1 MNDINISSTDIN
13 LLKVF
18 EALYLEG
25 SASRAA
31 QSLGLTQSTV
41 SASLRRLR
49 TLYKDRLFVRD
60 GKGLAPTTT
69 AHQLKPLIFDALKNI
84 RETLQLVNHDT
95 TNYQNRTIAIGLS
108 DDFEIALA
116 DKLIEKLALD
126 APYLRPIFRQ
136 AYSAI
141 VPDLLQ
147 DNVIDVAITSGTGN
161 NRFIR
166 RQLLGKSH
174 YSCIIKPCE
183 TPHSLSLTIEDYLRF
198 DHVLVSSAGY
208 VGIVDDTLARN
219 HLKRHVIAS
228 TTHFAALPFF
238 LQQKKRIATI
248 PTHAAYALAQ
258 LNDLTVFPCPLE
270 LDSFP
275 VEAAW
280 RAKDDQSPLIQ
291 TVVASIKN
299 VLESTLS

>member
-1 MNDINISSTDIN
+1 M
-13 LLKVF
+13 
-18 EALYLEG
+18 EG

-31 QSLGLTQSTV
+31 KTLGLTQSTV
-41 SASLRRLR
+41 SSSLRRLR
-49 TLYKDRLFVRD
+49 TLYNDRLFVRE

-69 AHQLKPLIFDALKNI
+69 AHQLKPLIFDALDKI
-84 RETLQLVNHDT
+84 RETLQLVNHNT
-95 TNYQNRTIAIGLS
+95 TCYQNRTIAIGLS

-116 DKLIEKLALD
+116 DKLIEKLSLD

-161 NRFIR
+161 SRFIR

-174 YSCIIKPCE
+174 YSCIIKHYNTQQSQP
-183 TPHSLSLTIEDYLRF
+183 LSLEAYLSL

-208 VGIVDDTLARN
+208 VGIVDNTLARN
-219 HLKRHVIAS
+219 HLKRHIIAS

-238 LQQKKRIATI
+238 LQQENRIATI
-248 PTHAAYALAQ
+248 PTHAANALEQ
-258 LNDLTVFPCPLE
+258 LNDFTVLACPLE
-270 LDSFP
+270 LESYP

-291 TVVASIKN
+291 TVVTSIKS
-299 VLESTLS
+299 VLESILS

>member
-1 MNDINISSTDIN
+1 MNDINISSTDMN

-18 EALYLEG
+18 EALYIEG

-31 QSLGLTQSTV
+31 QTLGLTQSTV

-49 TLYKDRLFVRD
+49 TLYNDRLFVRE

-69 AHQLKPLIFDALKNI
+69 AHQLKPLIFDALDKI
-84 RETLQLVNHDT
+84 RETLQLVNHNT
-95 TNYQNRTIAIGLS
+95 TNYQNRTIVIGLS

-116 DKLIEKLALD
+116 GKLIEKLALD
-126 APYLRPIFRQ
+126 APHLRPIFRQ
-136 AYSAI
+136 AYSVI

-161 NRFIR
+161 SRFIR

-174 YSCIIKPCE
+174 YSCIINRRYTQKLP
-183 TPHSLSLTIEDYLRF
+183 LLTLEEFISF

-208 VGIVDDTLARN
+208 VGIVDNALARN
-219 HLKRHVIAS
+219 HLKRHIIAS

-238 LQQKKRIATI
+238 LQQENRIATI
-248 PTHAAYALAQ
+248 PAHAATALAQ
-258 LNDLTVFPCPLE
+258 LDDLTVLPCPLE
-270 LDSFP
+270 LESYP

-291 TVVASIKN
+291 TVVASVKT
-299 VLESTLS
+299 VLKSILS